1 MTIKLYNTLSRKDEL
16 FNPIN
21 DKKVGMYS
29 CGPTVWD
36 YAHIG
41 NFRAYVFSDLLKRYL
56 KYKGFEVMHVM
67 NLTDVDDKTIRN
79 SQEQGISLKEFT
91 RKYSKYFFEDITA
104 LNIQKADVYP
114 MATAHIPEMIS
125 IIEKLLEKKI
135 AYKTEDG
142 VYYDIKKFKHYG
154 ELAHIDVGELKAG
167 ARISS
172 DEYDKQS
179 AHDFALWKFWTSKD
193 GDVAW
198 DAPFGKGRPGWHI
211 ECSAMAMKYLGE
223 SFDIHSGGIDL
234 VFPHHQNEV
243 AQSEAATEKKFVKY
257 WLHNEHLIVDGKKMS
272 KSLGNFYTLRDVLKK
287 GHSAKAARYLL
298 LSVHYRQQ
306 LNFTFESLD
315 AATNSVEKINDFYR
329 RMADISEKEHR
340 NVSREVFDLIEK
352 AKKDFEKALDS
363 DLNISEALA
372 ALFEFMGEINSR
384 EDKLS
389 GSDAKQII
397 AAMDSF
403 DSVLGLIDYAK
414 DELEPKLMELVN
426 KREEARKNK
435 NFALADK
442 LRDELRQKGIQIDDA
457 KDGFRWKRI
466 KKL

>member
-1 MTIKLYNTLSRKDEL
+1 
-16 FNPIN
+16 
-21 DKKVGMYS
+21 MYS

>member
-1 MTIKLYNTLSRKDEL
+1 MLKFHNTLTRTEEEFKPHS
-16 FNPIN
+16 
-21 DKKVGMYS
+21 KKVGLYS
-29 CGPTVWD
+29 CGPTVYT

-41 NFRAYVFSDLLKRYL
+41 NFRAYIFADLLKRYL

-114 MATAHIPEMIS
+114 MATAHIPEMIA
-125 IIEKLLEKKI
+125 IIEKLLEKKV

-154 ELAHIDVGELKAG
+154 ELAHIEIGDLKAG
-167 ARISS
+167 ARIAS

-211 ECSAMAMKYLGE
+211 ECSAMSMKYLGE

-243 AQSEAATEKKFVKY
+243 AQSEAATGKKFVKY

-272 KSLGNFYTLRDVLKK
+272 KSLGNFYTLRDVLNK
-287 GHSAKAARYLL
+287 GYSAKAVRYLL

-306 LNFTFESLD
+306 LNFTFESLE
-315 AATNSVEKINDFYR
+315 ASTHSVEKINDFYR
-329 RMADISEKEHR
+329 RMADISEKEHG

-352 AKKDFEKALDS
+352 AKKDFENALDS

-389 GSDAKQII
+389 GADAKEVI

-403 DSVLGLIDYAK
+403 DSVLGLIDYTK
-414 DELEPKLMELVN
+414 DELEPQLQELVN
-426 KREEARKNK
+426 KREEARKSK

-442 LRDELRQKGIQIDDA
+442 LRDELRQKGIQIDDS
-457 KDGFRWKRI
+457 KDGFRWKRL

>member
-79 SQEQGISLKEFT
+79 SQEQGTSLKEFT

-272 KSLGNFYTLRDVLKK
+272 KSLGNFYTLRNVLKK